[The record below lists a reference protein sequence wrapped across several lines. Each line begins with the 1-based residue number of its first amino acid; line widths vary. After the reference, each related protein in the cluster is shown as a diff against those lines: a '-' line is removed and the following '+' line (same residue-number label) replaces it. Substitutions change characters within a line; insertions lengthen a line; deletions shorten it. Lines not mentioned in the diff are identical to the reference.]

1 MKVSA
6 EKIKARGAQFQK
18 EGVRVRATLELNA
31 GIKEATVSKRKTSKL
46 LMIGAK
52 AQPET

>member
-18 EGVRVRATLELNA
+18 EGIRVRATLELNA
-31 GIKEATVSKRKTSKL
+31 GVKEAAVSQRKNTKL

-52 AQPET
+52 GQPET